1 MHRVLVLAAL
11 VACACAQASCFL
23 REYEWT
29 ADTDGTW
36 FADIDAGDNH
46 PILLELHDVS
56 LAPVDVNP
64 CVRAATSDFVTLAW
78 DRLPFAQFP
87 TACHDKHG
95 LYFGVSSLGSNKW
108 GDVTHSPTDG
118 TVYAPQMG
126 RVDMATA
133 TATPSQVPPRFRR
146 LRMWMVSGGVRA
158 PLGPFTLESCVLGG
172 GPIDLD
178 AATRTITMPRL
189 LPIAG
194 CVHAFGGHC
203 GVNVG
208 WVNMDVAPVELAA
221 HSEDNRLS
229 PASLENG
236 WTLPSTFDTGVHV
249 PDSFKPLMRLSWACD
264 LGGAAAP
271 VEVKWHLDGRTLH
284 LDGMARRCATEMVAP
299 GHTLVTSEVAA
310 DNERAKIASWQAAAD
325 SATVSTQLAEQ
336 SERPHVAQ
344 TAHEVAVAN
353 WREAGVEF
361 PYMSRISAE
370 QHAAANVAA
379 VSHHRARD
387 SDDDSD
393 CDSTCQA
400 WIAFGIFAAFFII
413 MGIIFLIFWCF
424 YGDYGW
430 YGWPHAH
437 APHAWHPRETPE
449 EYERLHGHPREDIK
463 ST

>member
-1 MHRVLVLAAL
+1 MHRFVVLAVLV
-11 VACACAQASCFL
+11 VCAWAQASCFL

-36 FADIDAGDNH
+36 FADIDAGDAH
-46 PILLELHDVS
+46 PILLELHDLS
-56 LAPVDVNP
+56 LAPVDTNP
-64 CVRAATSDFVTLAW
+64 CVRAAASDFVTLAW

-95 LYFGVSSLGSNKW
+95 LYFGVSTLGSKKW
-108 GDVTHSPTDG
+108 GDTTHSPTDG

-133 TATPSQVPPRFRR
+133 TASAAQVPQRFRR

-158 PLGPFTLESCVLGG
+158 PLVPFTVESCVLGG

-189 LPIAG
+189 LPLAG
-194 CVHAFGGHC
+194 CVHEFGGHC

-208 WVNMDVAPVELAA
+208 WVNMEAAPIELVA
-221 HSEDNRLS
+221 HGDDNRLS

-236 WTLPSTFDTGVHV
+236 WTLPSVFDTGVHV
-249 PDSFKPLMRLSWACD
+249 PDSLTPRMHFGWPCNIGSAD
-264 LGGAAAP
+264 A
-271 VEVKWHLDGRTLH
+271 VEAKWHLDGRTLH
-284 LDGMARRCATEMVAP
+284 LDGMARRCAVAVVAP
-299 GHTLVTSEVAA
+299 GHTLVTNEVAV
-310 DNERAKIASWQAAAD
+310 DHERAQIAAWHAAAD
-325 SATVSTQLAEQ
+325 GATVSTQLAEQ

-344 TAHEVAVAN
+344 TAHEIAVEN
-353 WREAGVEF
+353 WQKAGVQF

-370 QHAAANVAA
+370 QHAAANAAA
-379 VSHHRARD
+379 VNHHRARD
-387 SDDDSD
+387 SDDCDSD
-393 CDSTCQA
+393 CETW
-400 WIAFGIFAAFFII
+400 WIVITVIFAVIFGLLFIV
-413 MGIIFLIFWCF
+413 LIVWCI

-430 YGWPHAH
+430 YGWPHVY
-437 APHAWHPRETPE
+437 APHAWHPQETPE
-449 EYERLHGHPREDIK
+449 EYERLHGRPPAGIK